1 MRKLWLAVSHE
12 YIKTVRQKTYLLA
25 LFSLPLF
32 IALMAVVGI
41 FMSSQNNNSSPI
53 GYVDRSGLFDN
64 PIAVERLSGDLPVEF
79 IPFSKESS
87 ARTAIE
93 SGEIQAYFI
102 LPIDYPENNN
112 IELIYFE
119 ELGEK
124 PIRDIYD
131 FLQFNV
137 LKSYEEEIRIRAAVG
152 HDVTIRTADGTR
164 EFPESGPTLNMFLP
178 LIISFSFIMLLLIGS
193 GYLVGGFLEEK
204 SNRTIELMVTSLS
217 PAQLVM
223 SKLLNMIALGFTMMA
238 TWIIVGVVAYFIG
251 ANILNLD
258 WIQIQGLNW
267 RDVLSII
274 LVAIPSYIIAAA
286 LMFSIGLL
294 FGGHQEAESIGP
306 IFFLIAFIPLWF
318 AVPIANDLNGSLAI
332 ILSILPITSLLTI
345 GFRTIFMQ
353 IPLWQILLSSMIHVL
368 CVLAALWLAVR
379 TFRIGLLRYGKRIRI
394 DELIYRQRE
403 VIGEEA

>member
-1 MRKLWLAVSHE
+1 M
-12 YIKTVRQKTYLLA
+12 
-25 LFSLPLF
+25 
-32 IALMAVVGI
+32 
-41 FMSSQNNNSSPI
+41 
-53 GYVDRSGLFDN
+53 
-64 PIAVERLSGDLPVEF
+64 
-79 IPFSKESS
+79 
-87 ARTAIE
+87 
-93 SGEIQAYFI
+93 
-102 LPIDYPENNN
+102 
-112 IELIYFE
+112 
-119 ELGEK
+119 
-124 PIRDIYD
+124 
-131 FLQFNV
+131 

-178 LIISFSFIMLLLIGS
+178 LIISFSFISSEALLRASFMLLLIGS

-353 IPLWQILLSSMIHVL
+353 IPLWQILLSSIIHVL